1 MNRRTFIHL
10 GLGAVG
16 ASLLGG
22 CAVGLTGASAGG
34 GGAAGAGA
42 KGAWDAA
49 AFHAARRFVPTS
61 FGEIAYVERGS
72 GPVALLLHGFPLNGF
87 QWRGVMAELAPHRR
101 CIAPDWLGL
110 GYTRVAEGQSVAP
123 DAQVGMLIA
132 FLDKLGIDQVDVI
145 ANDSGGQAAQLL
157 VAAHP
162 ERVRSLLLTN
172 CDTEIDSPPPAVL
185 PVIEAARRGRFALD
199 TFPPQLADHEFARSD
214 KGIGVLC
221 FTYPQHPSDEAI
233 ETYFR
238 PLVESPQRVRL
249 TDAYA
254 IGLDP
259 NPLAGVAA
267 TLKQRDLPVRILWGT
282 GDTIF
287 TPAAP
292 EYLDKLFPNSR
303 GVRKIEGAKLF
314 FPEEFPQEIAAE
326 ALKLW
331 SGA

>member
-16 ASLLGG
+16 AGLIGG
-22 CAVGLTGASAGG
+22 CAGGLIGTSAGG
-34 GGAAGAGA
+34 ASTET
-42 KGAWDAA
+42 AWDAA
-49 AFHAARRFVPTS
+49 AFHAARRYLPTS
-61 FGEIAYVERGS
+61 FGEIAYVERGR

-132 FLDKLGIDQVDVI
+132 LLDKLGIDQVDVI

-162 ERVRSLLLTN
+162 RRVRSLLLTN
-172 CDTEIDSPPPAVL
+172 CDTQIDSPPAAVV
-185 PVIEAARRGRFALD
+185 PVIEAARRGRFAIE
-199 TFPPQLADHEFARSD
+199 TFPPQLADHDFARSD

-221 FTYPQHPSDEAI
+221 FTYPQHPTDEAI

-238 PLVESPQRVRL
+238 PLVESPERIRL

-259 NPLAGVAA
+259 NPLAGIEA
-267 TLKQRDLPVRILWGT
+267 TLKQRGLPVRILWGT

-287 TPAAP
+287 SPASP
-292 EYLDKLFPNSR
+292 DYLDRVFPNSR
-303 GVRKIEGAKLF
+303 GVRRIEGAKLF
-314 FPEEFPQEIAAE
+314 FPEEFPREVAAE